1 MRRTF
6 LEVSTTVAPTV
17 SALYQ
22 ELAESPCMA
31 GCPFGVNDNN
41 ANGYDDGDGDD
52 GVRQD
57 RHKKAQFPLKM
68 LKKARSLT

>member
-6 LEVSTTVAPTV
+6 LEVSTAVAPTV

-31 GCPFGVNDNN
+31 GCPFVVDDNNDND
-41 ANGYDDGDGDD
+41 YDDGDGDD
-52 GVRQD
+52 GVWN
-57 RHKKAQFPLKM
+57 
-68 LKKARSLT
+68 T

>member
-31 GCPFGVNDNN
+31 GCPFVVDDNNDND
-41 ANGYDDGDGDD
+41 YDDGDGDD
-52 GVRQD
+52 GVWN
-57 RHKKAQFPLKM
+57 
-68 LKKARSLT
+68 T